1 MDIITAGNIDE
12 MSDLPTTVS
21 PPSLLLSSASSFN
34 LPPTSA
40 PIPAPPIPSST
51 STSPSSVI
59 SRPPKRHVRPRATT
73 EKEKEIRLKERKA
86 ANRTAAKLSRQR
98 QKQTMEDALR
108 ENEKLKEENSK
119 LLQRL
124 TNLEKRMQEI
134 ESSSSSSS
142 SSIKREGNTPT
153 HQPARPMKNKP
164 EPQCPIPS
172 LVNPSMTHSHSNL
185 AQTRILVYALQILMH
200 SFVLSLNFRI
210 PTPNPFLST
219 TTSHF
224 SHKHHSV
231 HPPHKRIQH
240 SSQWRNPCHPGYATP
255 NLEDLSGAIR
265 RSGFIQQRG
274 RVKSNVRTTTRVAS
288 GDFLRRVI
296 HRHGGE
302 RQRGKANF
310 IHLIIKKGKRM
321 NK

>member
-1 MDIITAGNIDE
+1 MADSMDIITAGNIDE
-12 MSDLPTTVS
+12 MSNLPTTIS
-21 PPSLLLSSASSFN
+21 PPSLLLPSASSFN
-34 LPPTSA
+34 SSPTSA
-40 PIPAPPIPSST
+40 PIPPPPLPSST

-73 EKEKEIRLKERKA
+73 EKEKETRLKERKA
-86 ANRTAAKLSRQR
+86 ANRAAAKLSRER
-98 QKQTMEDALR
+98 QKRAMEEALR
-108 ENEKLKEENSK
+108 ENERLKEENSN

-134 ESSSSSSS
+134 ESSSSMT
-142 SSIKREGNTPT
+142 REGNTPT

-172 LVNPSMTHSHSNL
+172 PVNSPMTHSHSNL

-200 SFVLSLNFRI
+200 SFVLSLNFPI
-210 PTPNPFLST
+210 PILSPSLST

-224 SHKHHSV
+224 SHKHRSV
-231 HPPHKRIQH
+231 QPLHMRIQH
-240 SSQWRNPCHPGYATP
+240 SSQWRNPCRPGYATP

-274 RVKSNVRTTTRVAS
+274 RVKSNVRTTTRMAS

-296 HRHGGE
+296 HRHDGG

-310 IHLIIKKGKRM
+310 IRLIIKKGKRM